1 MALSILLTDIGSLTN
16 QAKHCEL
23 NGALSADANGNS
35 SDDIN
40 VSTVSNAAFPSSGS
54 IFIDGEEISYTSKG
68 STTQFT
74 TITRGVNNTNI
85 KAHADDSPS
94 TLAASPNLT
103 GVRRYALKADSF
115 GVSISKTPIQI
126 PFPQNSPEL
135 LELGMFRPT
144 ITVSGTIDRDQAD
157 TPETVIGPSKGFF
170 DGSGSAIT
178 DLDPYHQT
186 YYVPTQKQLESF
198 VTDSVYDDGST
209 PLQLIVQTEAGT
221 TYATYEVA
229 VSQCRFDLAPGTE
242 DRYSFSLSFV
252 AKDRQES

>member
-1 MALSILLTDIGSLTN
+1 MALAVLLTDIGSLTTS
-16 QAKHCEL
+16 KFCLL
-23 NGALSADANGNS
+23 NGTLGADANGTS
-35 SDDIN
+35 SDDITIDN
-40 VSTVSNAAFPSSGS
+40 TNNSAFPASGS
-54 IFIDGEEISYTSKG
+54 IFIEGEEISYASKG
-68 STTQFT
+68 SSTQFD
-74 TITRGVNNTNI
+74 TIVRGVNNTNI
-85 KAHADDSPS
+85 KAHSNDTAI
-94 TLAASPNLT
+94 T
-103 GVRRYALKADSF
+103 GIRRYALKADSF
-115 GVSISKTPIQI
+115 GVSITKTPIQI

-135 LELGMFRPT
+135 IELGMFRPN
-144 ITVSGTIDRDQAD
+144 ITVSGTVDRDQAD
-157 TPETVIGPSKGFF
+157 TPEFVTGPTKGFNN
-170 DGSGSAIT
+170 GGGTAIAN
-178 DLDPYHQT
+178 LDPYHNK